1 MRQEKPHLFFI
12 HLLRFLAFS
21 DFSASRRHHSVSAS
35 YFGEGIVTTKRET
48 GNKFNG
54 EKKRGILVFRE
65 EEDIAPII
73 QFIGS
78 NRLAFE
84 KV

>member
-1 MRQEKPHLFFI
+1 MMDIFSFKRLKNKWLLVLQLFTTQIF
-12 HLLRFLAFS
+12 
-21 DFSASRRHHSVSAS
+21 
-35 YFGEGIVTTKRET
+35 TTKRGT

-78 NRLAFE
+78 NRLAFQ

>member
-1 MRQEKPHLFFI
+1 MMDIFSPKGLKNKWLPIIQLFTTQIF
-12 HLLRFLAFS
+12 
-21 DFSASRRHHSVSAS
+21 
-35 YFGEGIVTTKRET
+35 TTKRRT

-54 EKKRGILVFRE
+54 EKKREILVFRE

-78 NRLAFE
+78 NRLAFQ